1 MAAFRR
7 LFALAIVC
15 LASFSAAQF
24 SDQAA
29 AARVLGPRWRQ
40 MSRLSGMIFSGT
52 VLGIEAEPAQ
62 EGRPLPLIVT
72 KFRVNFAIAGVQPGQ
87 VVTVRE
93 WSGAWSMHRA
103 MRSGQRMLIF
113 LYPPGRLGLTSPVG
127 GPAGQVVLDARGE
140 IVRTLAAEA
149 EVNSASAARLKSC
162 PPEDLAVANVRAS
175 DLPVRASDLPA
186 ANFFGAFPQAL
197 KRSASPTSRF
207 PADCAVVIQSN
218 ITLRQLKRAILNAR
232 RNSSAPPVRIK
243 E

>member
-1 MAAFRR
+1 
-7 LFALAIVC
+7 
-15 LASFSAAQF
+15 
-24 SDQAA
+24 
-29 AARVLGPRWRQ
+29 
-40 MSRLSGMIFSGT
+40 MIFSGT

-72 KFRVNFAIAGVQPGQ
+72 KIRVNFAIAGVQPGQ

-162 PPEDLAVANVRAS
+162 PPEDLAVANVHAS
-175 DLPVRASDLPA
+175 DLPFP
-186 ANFFGAFPQAL
+186 NFSGAVSQGL

-218 ITLRQLKRAILNAR
+218 ITLRQLERAILHAR
-232 RNSSAPPVRIK
+232 RNSSPATARIK
-243 E
+243 K